1 MGVVTICT
9 CIGFGFTSTK
19 CSSDISQFNI
29 TGFINGR
36 PIYVGTFDNIIDVG
50 NPLPSIECKVYWD
63 GGQWVVQQTDPSFPE
78 IVFFSIIDTD
88 NICDLTNT
96 DWQAGDFTNFP
107 CTTLTLVTQLIDCSS
122 IPCNCY
128 ETTITENCDGVE
140 IGYIDCSDNL
150 VTFFGNKNETYSFC
164 SKIAPLVGC
173 RPPLTFLI
181 KGECI
186 DGQCSQP
193 VTTTTTTFF
202 PPQPVPNVPLE
213 PTNECDVITIFPMGV
228 ECFTINPT
236 NTETYDGIASLVITG
251 GTPPYEIL
259 WETGSVGT
267 TITNLKVGEYT
278 ATVTD
283 FYGDFLIQT
292 TCELTAPFVPTTT
305 TTSTT
310 TLPQFGD
317 LCMILTGQGDRLNQ
331 NKFIDFTFNGYYNGK
346 PSWSAIT
353 QNLFMYW
360 NTGTTNQ
367 WLVSGGTSNTL
378 YNSNPTSPPTSG
390 WAFLGPSKIF
400 VTVVE
405 GNCSSLPPIG
415 MQISKNNATCVN
427 DGSIIINAYG
437 GTPPYLYSITGGY
450 TTQTSPIFQ
459 NLGGGNYSVTV
470 IDSNNIF
477 ETQNVTLTSTAVNT
491 TYVVTLNTL
500 TTNNNIKN
508 FTISVSPTLP
518 AGVTISY
525 DLIYETE
532 FKVSPTS
539 TSANQVITSTINVN
553 GSPITNPSPV
563 LSPST
568 LPNLTNPSCPPF
580 LITNRVFTW
589 SNINMTTTTTV
600 TGIISDI
607 ITAVTPQPPCYFGNK
622 ITSLTINNLAISGC
636 ECCSVLLQQTGGNA
650 TEFILSPIFT
660 P

>member
-1 MGVVTICT
+1 M
-9 CIGFGFTSTK
+9 
-19 CSSDISQFNI
+19 
-29 TGFINGR
+29 
-36 PIYVGTFDNIIDVG
+36 
-50 NPLPSIECKVYWD
+50 
-63 GGQWVVQQTDPSFPE
+63 
-78 IVFFSIIDTD
+78 
-88 NICDLTNT
+88 
-96 DWQAGDFTNFP
+96 
-107 CTTLTLVTQLIDCSS
+107 
-122 IPCNCY
+122 
-128 ETTITENCDGVE
+128 
-140 IGYIDCSDNL
+140 
-150 VTFFGNKNETYSFC
+150 
-164 SKIAPLVGC
+164 
-173 RPPLTFLI
+173 
-181 KGECI
+181 
-186 DGQCSQP
+186 
-193 VTTTTTTFF
+193 
-202 PPQPVPNVPLE
+202 
-213 PTNECDVITIFPMGV
+213 
-228 ECFTINPT
+228 
-236 NTETYDGIASLVITG
+236 VITG

-267 TITNLKVGEYT
+267 TITNLSVGEYT

-317 LCMILTGQGDRLNQ
+317 LCMIVTGQGSKANQ
-331 NKFIDFTFNGYYNGK
+331 NKYIDFTFNGYYNGK

-353 QNLFMYW
+353 ENLFMYW

-390 WAFLGPSKIF
+390 WSFLGPTKALVS
-400 VTVVE
+400 VVE
-405 GNCSSLPPIG
+405 GNCNSLPPIG
-415 MQISKNNATCVN
+415 MQISKNNATCIN

-437 GTPPYLYSITGGY
+437 GTPPYLYSITGGF
-450 TTQTSPIFQ
+450 TTQTSPVFQ
-459 NLGGGNYSVTV
+459 NLAGGTYNVTV
-470 IDSNNIF
+470 IDSNNLF
-477 ETQNVTLTSTAVNT
+477 DTQNVTLTSTAVNT

-532 FKVSPTS
+532 FKVSPTP

-650 TEFILSPIFT
+650 TGFILSPIFT

>member
-9 CIGFGFTSTK
+9 CIGFGFTSAK
-19 CSSDISQFNI
+19 CSSDISQFTI
-29 TGFINGR
+29 TGYINGR

-107 CTTLTLVTQLIDCSS
+107 CTTLSLATQLIDCSS

-128 ETTITENCDGVE
+128 ETTITESCDGVE

-164 SKIAPLVGC
+164 SKIAPLVSC

-236 NTETYDGIASLVITG
+236 NTETFNGVASLIITG

-259 WETGSVGT
+259 WETGSIGT
-267 TITNLKVGEYT
+267 TITNLGVGEYS

-283 FYGDFLIQT
+283 SYGDFIINT
-292 TCELTAPFVPTTT
+292 TCELTAPVLPTTT

-310 TLPQFGD
+310 TLPSFGD
-317 LCMILTGQGDRLNQ
+317 LCAILTTQRDKTNS
-331 NKFIDFTFNGYYNGK
+331 NTFIDFTFNGYYNGK
-346 PSWSAIT
+346 PSWLAIT

-360 NTGTTNQ
+360 NTGTTSQ
-367 WLVSGGTSNTL
+367 WLVSGGTSNTI
-378 YNSNPTSPPTSG
+378 YNPNPATPPTSG
-390 WAFLGPSKIF
+390 WAFLGPTNNTIS
-400 VTVVE
+400 VVE
-405 GNCSSLPPIG
+405 GNCDDLPPLILTL
-415 MQISKNNATCVN
+415 SKNDSNCQEN
-427 DGSIIINAYG
+427 GSIIATASG
-437 GTPPYLYSITGGY
+437 GVPPYLYSLNGGI

-459 NLGGGNYSVTV
+459 NLGPGNYSVSV
-470 IDSNNIF
+470 IDSVNIIQ
-477 ETQNVTLTSTAVNT
+477 TQNVTITQIGLNVN
-491 TYVVTLNTL
+491 YVVTLNT
-500 TTNNNIKN
+500 TTTFNSKN
-508 FTISVSPTLP
+508 FTVSVSPTLP
-518 AGVTISY
+518 AGVTVSY
-525 DLIYETE
+525 DLVYQTE
-532 FKVSPTS
+532 FKVAPNPSVATQTVTP
-539 TSANQVITSTINVN
+539 TINVN

-563 LSPST
+563 TTNST
-568 LPNLTNPSCPPF
+568 LFNPCDSGVF
-580 LITNRVFTW
+580 SITNRVYTW
-589 SNINMTTTTTV
+589 SNINMITTTTV
-600 TGIISDI
+600 SGSISDVVAPI
-607 ITAVTPQPPCYFGNK
+607 SVVACYSATK
-622 ITSLTINNLAISGC
+622 IRNLTINNLKISGC
-636 ECCSVLLQQTGGNA
+636 DCCSVLLQQTGGELQEISFA
-650 TEFILSPIFT
+650 
-660 P
+660 